1 MLSKLTRR
9 DRIALTAGAAAV
21 ALFFVVKLAVFPLLD
36 RGRGGSVDEKELT
49 LRRSQ
54 HLVASSGAELAD
66 LGAVQERVKTL
77 EAGLLEGSSPS
88 LASAEW
94 QRLIRELADSKG
106 IGLGSTELVR
116 VQEAGPNYALVI
128 GRVTLRCRLDQ
139 LVDFLAALATA
150 PRILSV
156 TRLRVA
162 PVPGDP
168 EKRMNIE
175 MMVGAAMRAV
185 PGVKGSRPDH
195 P

>member
-1 MLSKLTRR
+1 MLSKLTHR

-21 ALFFVVKLAVFPLLD
+21 ALFVVVKLAVFPLLD
-36 RGRGGSVDEKELT
+36 RSQGGSVEEKELT

-54 HLVASSGAELAD
+54 RLVASSGVELAD
-66 LGAVQERVKTL
+66 LEEVQERVKTL
-77 EAGLLEGSSPS
+77 EAGLLEGSSSS

-116 VQEAGPNYALVI
+116 VQGAGPNYALVI

-156 TRLRVA
+156 TRLRVTS
-162 PVPGDP
+162 VQGDT

-175 MMVGAAMRAV
+175 MMIGAAMRAV
-185 PGVKGSRPDH
+185 PGTRSSAPEHR
-195 P
+195 